1 MTSGIIAPSSN
12 LQARSSHPQGCPRVQ
27 VHIVIGVLL
36 LVVAGSGPGCRTRE
50 TGVVTAVATSHQSAT
65 LWQPLEITQSVQ
77 LEHFQIPK
85 GKYFVFPIIEIQD
98 GIPTVV
104 EMLLSTQPGIAP
116 NSVDRSTGKTSDGVL
131 GIFIPIL
138 GRATLRTQ
146 FAQHQARFS
155 FNPQIGTIWF
165 GLAHTDQEWCSMTLK
180 RLSVS
185 EPN

>member
-1 MTSGIIAPSSN
+1 MTSGMITPSVT
-12 LQARSSHPQGCPRVQ
+12 LQVRSTHPHWGRWVQ
-27 VHIVIGVLL
+27 VHLVIGSLL
-36 LVVAGSGPGCRTRE
+36 LAVGSGTGCRTRE
-50 TGVVTAVATSHQSAT
+50 PGVVTAVATSHQSPT

-98 GIPTVV
+98 GTPTVV

-146 FAQHQARFS
+146 FANHQARFS